1 MLPCC
6 LSGLKPP
13 TGHSTAASIQVTRFP
28 NLNGAMP
35 LFSLTTHCYSPLPRW
50 QRTVLCSRKLLLI
63 ARVCQD
69 EGDDRSPI
77 FILMLIARW
86 LIKKWTLGMLWSQP
100 WRVSIPKRSLLSR
113 TRHAKRKFTKRDDG
127 VSIIAT
133 IKKLRMLVIKLYK
146 ENVRA
151 RNLKSVYKKSLN
163 LFRK

>member
-13 TGHSTAASIQVTRFP
+13 TGHSTAASIQATRLP

-69 EGDDRSPI
+69 EGDDRSPT

-86 LIKKWTLGMLWSQP
+86 LIKKWMLGMLWSQS
-100 WRVSIPKRSLLSR
+100 WRVSLPQRSSLLNSSCTEISKVR
-113 TRHAKRKFTKRDDG
+113 RSCLL

-133 IKKLRMLVIKLYK
+133 FKKVRMLVKNFLKKIW
-146 ENVRA
+146 RA
-151 RNLKSVYKKSLN
+151 RVYIPTNCPDCRFS
-163 LFRK
+163 

>member
-13 TGHSTAASIQVTRFP
+13 TGHSTAASIQATRLP

-69 EGDDRSPI
+69 EGDDRSPT

-86 LIKKWTLGMLWSQP
+86 LIKKWMLGMLWSQP
-100 WRVSIPKRSLLSR
+100 WRVSIPQRSSLLNSSCQTENCNAR
-113 TRHAKRKFTKRDDG
+113 RS
-127 VSIIAT
+127 VSCKAT
-133 IKKLRMLVIKLYK
+133 FKKLRMLVKKLYE
-146 ENVRA
+146 ENLTSTGVYSY
-151 RNLKSVYKKSLN
+151 KSPGL
-163 LFRK
+163 